1 MSTTSFRNEQIDL
14 MGAINSSVFSAA
26 LVDVIVT
33 EKGVVEQPT
42 KERMAKLMS

>member
-14 MGAINSSVFSAA
+14 MRAINSSVFSAA

-33 EKGVVEQPT
+33 EKGVAPQPT
-42 KERMAKLMS
+42 NERMAKLMS